1 VSFVLP
7 FVLSMVVAMALVPLL
22 VRYAGRLQ
30 LLDAPA
36 HRKVHLKPIP
46 RVGGIAMAVGVLAAV
61 SSAGFSPDV
70 GDASFLAGAT
80 VIFFFGL
87 VDDRYDLD
95 FRLKFLGQVIACGL
109 VVIGGGMAVRAL
121 ELPAHVDLPR
131 AIGIALTMFY
141 MVGVTNAVNLSDGLD
156 GLAGGTTFLCLCG
169 LAWLSYVAGQGMAL
183 GLCLAFAGAV
193 LGFLRF
199 NTHPAVV
206 FMGDAGS
213 QLLGYAIGGLS
224 LLATQKATTLLCAT
238 LPILLLGIP
247 ILDTLQVMVRRV
259 LAGHSPFR
267 ADRGH
272 LHHRLLALGLEH
284 HEAVM
289 VIYGLQAA
297 LLVVAY
303 VERYESD
310 IIVLGTFFLFGAT
323 VLCALSLAERT
334 GWKWRTLVRADR
346 DRGRLM
352 RFLRRS
358 YDTRALLRGAVFA
371 LTATLGAYAGLTV
384 YETRGAAVDVRLAVW
399 ALSGVMVLQLL
410 VRRGAALD
418 LIDKGVLYA
427 IVAAFVFIDVSIPA
441 GERLIPRLDWGL
453 VLLVALSTVVALRS
467 SPSRGFGVTPLDV
480 LILFV
485 TLVVPN
491 LPGLDVLPGFAPLAV
506 AKLVVLCY
514 ALEVVLTV
522 PQVAVLWVRL
532 SACAAIG
539 ALALRFAGI
548 RFW

>member
-1 VSFVLP
+1 MSFVLP
-7 FVLSMVVAMALVPLL
+7 FVLSMVVAMALLPLL

-36 HRKVHLKPIP
+36 HRKVHLTPIP
-46 RVGGIAMAVGVLAAV
+46 RVGGIAMAVGVLAAI
-61 SSAGFSPDV
+61 SSAGFSPDM
-70 GDASFLAGAT
+70 GDAMFLAGAT

-87 VDDRYDLD
+87 IDDRYDLD
-95 FRLKFLGQVIACGL
+95 FRLKFLGQIIACGL
-109 VVIGGGMAVRAL
+109 VVVVGGLEVRAL
-121 ELPAHVDLPR
+121 DLPTHVELPRVVG
-131 AIGIALTMFY
+131 IGLTMFY

-224 LLATQKATTLLCAT
+224 LLATQKATTLLSAT
-238 LPILLLGIP
+238 LPILLLGVP
-247 ILDTLQVMVRRV
+247 ILDTLQVMTRRV

-289 VIYGLQAA
+289 VIYSFQAA
-297 LLVVAY
+297 LLLVAY
-303 VERYESD
+303 VERYETD
-310 IIVLGTFFLFGAT
+310 VVVLGTFLAFGGAS
-323 VLCALSLAERT
+323 LLALSLAERA
-334 GWKWRTLVRADR
+334 GWKFRTLVPSL
-346 DRGRLM
+346 RGHGRVT
-352 RFLRRS
+352 RFIQRS

-371 LTATLGAYAGLTV
+371 LMLSLTAYATLTV
-384 YETRGAAVDVRLAVW
+384 YEARAAAIDVRLAVW
-399 ALSGVMVLQLL
+399 ALTAIMLLQL
-410 VRRGAALD
+410 VIRRGAD
-418 LIDKGVLYA
+418 LGVIDKGVLYA
-427 IVAAFVFIDVSIPA
+427 IVAAFVFTDVAIPL
-441 GERLIPRLDWGL
+441 GERLIPRLDWAL

-485 TLVVPN
+485 TLVEPN

-522 PQVAVLWVRL
+522 PQVGALSVRL
-532 SACAAIG
+532 AACAAIG
-539 ALALRFAGI
+539 ALALEFAGV
-548 RFW
+548 RL